1 MPLKNL
7 VIVESPAKAKTIAK
21 YLNGSRALRHMGKFS
36 VMASMGHIRDLKPR
50 ELSIDVDKDFE
61 AHYEVLKDKLK
72 MVDELKAKAKM
83 VDNIFLAADYDREGE
98 AISEH
103 IRATLGISKYHRITF
118 TEITPKALEKAILS
132 PRKIDYDLVHAQET
146 RRILDRLVGFKISPL
161 LWKKYN
167 ANKIH
172 LSAGRVQSAALHLI
186 REKEEEV
193 QSFKTSTY
201 WYFNGNFDLTIGSE
215 EHKLED
221 VKLYD
226 NSNNNDRVFKIDED
240 IQQVRTYLSRLTN
253 KFVISDLK
261 TRVLKQNPDLPFI
274 TSTLQQEAYSKLG
287 FPLKRTMA
295 LAQDLYEKGYITY
308 MRTDSYNISDEFKKD
323 VETYIVDKYG
333 NEYFEASPKK
343 TKTSK
348 NAQEAHEAIRPTS
361 INTTA
366 IQELGFTVDHKKLYD
381 MIWKRAVGY
390 LMKAAIHDEL
400 EIRIHDAGLPK
411 SAYFLANF
419 KKVKFN
425 GYLVLYGVQVEQY
438 NFQKYIDAIKSKAYQ
453 VKCLGVMAR
462 NTWTSPPARYN
473 EASIIKTLETESIG
487 RPSTFATILT
497 KLFEKH
503 YVLKSDV
510 RGIDKDVTHIMYHP
524 SRGMTDKKEVITIGH
539 ERSRLIPSDIGI
551 EIDKFMENNFDYI
564 IDKKFTANMEADL
577 DKIAEGSISK
587 SNVLNMF
594 WKTFGTDVEKIET
607 VKKAEKIKIENQ
619 NLTYNINGVDYI
631 IRLSKYGPVIQYKP
645 YPNAENDKYI
655 DIKAYLKYTSKSYTN
670 VSREDVVFLTNL
682 PKRIA
687 SIKGKDLMLTAGP
700 YGLYFKYG
708 EENVKIPLKIIKR
721 LLDTEDTVTVPELE
735 SVVQFHYN
743 KQQSKKDN
751 KGNNSKD
758 NANKS
763 KVRQT
768 TKTGGKPYKS
778 SISQKNKTPNKN

>member
-1 MPLKNL
+1 MAIKNL

-21 YLNGSRALRHMGKFS
+21 YLNASKALRHMGKFS
-36 VMASMGHIRDLKPR
+36 VMASMGHIRDLKNR
-50 ELSIDVDKDFE
+50 ELSIDIDKDF
-61 AHYEVLKDKLK
+61 ATHYEVLKDKVK
-72 MVDELKAKAKM
+72 MVDELKAKAKT

-103 IRATLGISKYHRITF
+103 IRDTLGLSKYQRITF

-132 PRKIDYDLVHAQET
+132 PRKIDYNLVNAQET

-172 LSAGRVQSAALHLI
+172 LSAGRVQSAALHLVK
-186 REKEEEV
+186 EKEEEV
-193 QSFKTSTY
+193 KAFKTSTY
-201 WYFNGNFDLTIGSE
+201 WYFNGTFDLTIGNE

-226 NSNNNDRVFKIDED
+226 NERVFKIDEN
-240 IQQVRTYLSRLTN
+240 IQEVRSYLSKLTN

-308 MRTDSYNISDEFKKD
+308 MRTDSYNISEEFKK
-323 VETYIVDKYG
+323 EAEAFILDKYG
-333 NEYFEASPKK
+333 SEYFEATPKK

-348 NAQEAHEAIRPTS
+348 NAQEAHEAIRPTNV
-361 INTTA
+361 NTTT
-366 IQELGFTVDHKKLYD
+366 IEELGFTVDHKKLYD

-400 EIRIHDAGLPK
+400 EIRLHDIGLPK
-411 SAYFLANF
+411 SSFFLADF

-425 GYLVLYGVQVEQY
+425 GYMILYGVKVEEY
-438 NFQKYIDAIKSKAYQ
+438 NFQKYIDAIKNKSYK
-453 VKCLGVMAR
+453 VKCLGVTAR

-503 YVLKSDV
+503 YILKSDV
-510 RGIDKDVTHIMYHP
+510 RGIDKEVTHILYNP
-524 SRGMTDKKEVITIGH
+524 SKGLTDKNEVITIGH
-539 ERSRLIPSDIGI
+539 ERSRLVPSDIGI
-551 EIDKFMENNFDYI
+551 EIDKFMETNFNYI
-564 IDKKFTANMEADL
+564 IDRKFTANMEEDL
-577 DKIAEGSISK
+577 DKIAEGNISK
-587 SNVLNMF
+587 HDVLSVF
-594 WKTFGTDVEKIET
+594 WKTFGADVEKIES
-607 VKKAEKIKIENQ
+607 VKKAEKVKIENQ
-619 NLTYNINGVDYI
+619 HLSYNINGIEYI

-645 YPNAENDKYI
+645 HPSSENDKYI
-655 DIKAYLKYTSKSYTN
+655 DIKAYLKYTNKSYTN
-670 VSREDVVFLTNL
+670 VSRDDVTFLTSL
-682 PKRIA
+682 PRKVA
-687 SIKGKDLMLTAGP
+687 SINGKDLLLTAGP

-708 EENVKIPLKIIKR
+708 EENVKIPLKMIKR
-721 LLDTEDTVTVPELE
+721 LLDPEDSVSIPELD
-735 SVVQFHYN
+735 SVLQFHKN
-743 KQQSKKDN
+743 KQQTKLDKKTTPNASTSKKT
-751 KGNNSKD
+751 
-758 NANKS
+758 
-763 KVRQT
+763 KVPT
-768 TKTGGKPYKS
+768 KS
-778 SISQKNKTPNKN
+778 SSIKRTQPSKGDRQSKK